1 MSDFPVIKPIKDMR
15 VLVVDTQALVHEIIQ
30 AVFMDLGANKV
41 VCTQN
46 AYHALRECQTVV
58 FDIVIL
64 AFNVS
69 SDKDGFHLYEE
80 LRMYKHITNKTTVI
94 FLSAETSAQLVNC
107 VMEFQPHDFWVK
119 PLAKQRVQQRLVHM
133 FAARKMFHKL
143 NCMLDIDDCA
153 SAIYQAERLLE
164 NPKLREFHGKLK
176 RIKGEC
182 LVKLFAFDEA
192 EKYYKDLIETINT
205 GWANVGLLHCML
217 VQGKSE
223 NADELKKTLITRDDT
238 RFPTYD
244 LLAQHHIKH
253 SEYDKAYEM
262 MQRACELAPRNMNR
276 NKKLWDLA
284 RLNHDRYGQLKA
296 VRAMEKY
303 GKNSIHD
310 SPLLS
315 VNVLRA
321 SIDLASTLNNEEG
334 TKLTKKAESML
345 LNLQSTNKHA
355 FELKETLVIAEA
367 RIASLRDNK
376 KQAEALLSVN
386 NIKETVM
393 NVEDGL
399 DKMKVFH
406 ELGMHEKCL
415 SILKSLQQHIVD
427 DEFTSGVVSAYLQQE
442 SIEREQVKFSTKE
455 LKQMAASH
463 YQNERYEAAFELL
476 TQARILSPKDTTMS
490 LSLMKVLSR
499 LQVHKKL
506 TEKELSVAE
515 ATHKM
520 LQKSVLNQSQ
530 KDKTAEYASLIFDK
544 T

>member
-1 MSDFPVIKPIKDMR
+1 MSDIPAIKPIKDMQ
-15 VLVVDTQALVHEIIQ
+15 VLVVDTQALVHEIVQ
-30 AVFMDLGANKV
+30 SVFKDLGINKV

-46 AYHALRECQTVV
+46 AYHALRECHNVA

-143 NCMLDIDDCA
+143 NCMLDLDDCA

-164 NPKLREFHGKLK
+164 NAKLREFHGKLK

-182 LVKLFAFDEA
+182 LIKLFAFEEA
-192 EKYYKDLIETINT
+192 EKYYQELIETIDT
-205 GWANVGLLHCML
+205 GWANVGLLQCML
-217 VQGKSE
+217 VQGKS
-223 NADELKKTLITRDDT
+223 DEAEGLIETLITRDDT

-244 LLAQHHIKH
+244 LLAQHHIKY
-253 SEYDKAYEM
+253 SEYDKAYDM

-310 SPLLS
+310 SPMLS

-321 SIDLASTLNNEEG
+321 SIDLASTLHNEEG
-334 TKLTKKAESML
+334 ERLANKAEKML
-345 LNLQSTNKHA
+345 EGLQAKNKNA
-355 FELKETLVIAEA
+355 FDLKETLVIAEA
-367 RIASLRDNK
+367 RIAALRDDK
-376 KQAEALLSVN
+376 KRAESLLSEN
-386 NIKETVM
+386 KIKETVV

-415 SILKSLQQHIVD
+415 SILKSLQKHIVD

-463 YQNERYEAAFELL
+463 YHNERYEAAFELL
-476 TQARILSPKDTTMS
+476 TQARVLSPKDVSMS
-490 LSLMKVLSR
+490 LSLLKVLSR
-499 LQVHKKL
+499 LQAHKKL
-506 TEKELSVAE
+506 SEKELHIAE
-515 ATHKM
+515 ATQLM
-520 LQKSVLNQSQ
+520 LEKFPLNQSQ
-530 KDKTAEYASLIFDK
+530 KEKATEYTALIFEK
-544 T
+544 